1 MKSVKLI
8 ILLIFSLLAHS
19 SWAISE
25 FYAFRESQEDT
36 IIITLGK
43 DSKIMVYVKAEDR
56 EKVRKLDWNAIL
68 RKATQHLDTADRA
81 KNSVEMTEDGIRY
94 EVLNGKPK
102 YAQEVVK
109 DTTENLHRRFQWK
122 NRGNGN
128 FYVNI
133 GGNRGNNTNTNRL
146 LWKWNLDLGLNNYA
160 NIKNPPANAN
170 YELDPF
176 NSRYVA
182 IQTSLLKRFG
192 RNVALSWGLEYN
204 WYNFMFDRRV
214 RLTEGREG
222 IEFEQTNLNVKKSK
236 LVVMYLSLPVML
248 KFRVA
253 ENIQF
258 GVGGQI
264 GYRMG
269 SYSKFQY
276 EDSNGKEVTDRHWEG
291 YNLNDFRY
299 GLRAELGFARNSKWT
314 GTKIFFNYDMNQLFK
329 GTQSPELQAF
339 SFGLRL

>member
-8 ILLIFSLLAHS
+8 ILLIFSLLARS
-19 SWAISE
+19 SWAVSE
-25 FYAFRESQEDT
+25 YYTFTESQEDT

-43 DSKIMVYVKAEDR
+43 DSKIMVFVKAEDR
-56 EKVRKLDWNAIL
+56 EKIRKLDWNAIL
-68 RKATQHLDTADRA
+68 RKAMQHLDTADRA
-81 KNSVEMTEDGIRY
+81 KSNIEMTEDGIRY
-94 EVLNGKPK
+94 EILNGKPQ
-102 YAQEVVK
+102 YVQEIAK
-109 DTTENLHRRFQWK
+109 DTTENLHQKFQWK
-122 NRGNGN
+122 NRGSGN
-128 FYVNI
+128 FYLNI
-133 GGNRGNNTNTNRL
+133 GGNSGNNSNTSRL
-146 LWKWNLDLGLNNYA
+146 LWKWNLDLGLNNYLHIQNTPA
-160 NIKNPPANAN
+160 NIN
-170 YELDPF
+170 YGLDPF

-204 WYNFMFDRRV
+204 WYNFMFDKRV
-214 RLTEGREG
+214 RLNEGREG
-222 IEFEQTNLNVKKSK
+222 IGFEETNLNVKKSK

-258 GVGGQI
+258 GLGGQI

-276 EDSNGKEVTDRHWEG
+276 EDAAGKEITDRYWET
-291 YNLNDFRY
+291 YHLNDFRY
-299 GLRAELGFARNSKWT
+299 GLRAELGFAKNSRWT
-314 GTKIFFNYDMNQLFK
+314 GTKIFFNYDMNPLFK
-329 GTQSPELQAF
+329 GTQSPELQAI